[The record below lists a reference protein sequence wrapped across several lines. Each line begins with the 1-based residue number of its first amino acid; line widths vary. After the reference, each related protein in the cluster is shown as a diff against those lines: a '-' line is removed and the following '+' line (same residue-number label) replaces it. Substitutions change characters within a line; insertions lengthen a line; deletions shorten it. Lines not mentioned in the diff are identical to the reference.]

1 MRILQ
6 EINFSTKQKDQMEN
20 LEVTDQ
26 LHNEIAPSWKEEL
39 EELDKQQLLDKISH
53 WKLEDDYTASSQF
66 LKEIR
71 HSFDALT
78 EQERAMALQKFL
90 ETGGD
95 EKDFSFK
102 KDESSLAFDKA
113 FNNLRDRLQ
122 NHYKE
127 QDRSRQKNQE
137 IKYALLEKL
146 RQLVA
151 SEDGT
156 NTLEE
161 FKKIQAEWKAT
172 GSVPGAIAHELNANF
187 HGLLEIFYNNRAI
200 YFELKDLD
208 RKKNS
213 QLKMEIVLRIE
224 ALLNHQDAFEALRE
238 LRTLQEEYREI
249 GAAVKEESEVIH
261 ARYREAID
269 QLLKKKDAFIEELK
283 NKRAQSLIA
292 KHALLEQLEEFKT
305 YSSGKIDEWKEKTL
319 AILKIQEDWKKTG
332 PVAQEISKEV
342 NHKFWDASKLFFQN
356 KNIFFKTLDDKRKDN
371 LNLKINLCEQA
382 EALKDSDDVQ
392 KASATLIRLQKEW
405 TKIGQVPI
413 KQKDSIYKRFKEA
426 CDYFFNRQR
435 DKQAESE
442 KELEVNAQ
450 KKLHLVAS
458 IQQAA
463 DVTADNLEVKFNEW
477 IKAWNE
483 IGMVPRN
490 KFAEVQAAF
499 SKALKGAIDS
509 LTLSDDLK
517 EEWELKLDVLQ
528 AKGGGDSKVKVEKV
542 EKDLQRKI
550 NTLKTEIDRYKTNM
564 DFWGNSKNA
573 DKIKEEI
580 KSKIVEAEAEVT
592 KLLKKVKILRD

>member
-1 MRILQ
+1 
-6 EINFSTKQKDQMEN
+6 MEN

-39 EELDKQQLLDKISH
+39 EGLNKQQLLDKISH
-53 WKLEDDYTASSQF
+53 WKLEDDYAESSQF

-71 HSFDALT
+71 HSFDVLSD
-78 EQERAMALQKFL
+78 QEKAIALQKFL

-95 EKDFSFK
+95 EKDFNFK
-102 KDESSLAFDKA
+102 KDESTLAFDKA

-122 NHYKE
+122 LHYKE
-127 QDRSRQKNQE
+127 QDRNRQKNQE
-137 IKYALLEKL
+137 IKQGLLEKL

-161 FKKIQAEWKAT
+161 FKKIQAEWKAA
-172 GSVPGAIAHELNANF
+172 GPVPGAMAHELNANF

-213 QLKMEIVLRIE
+213 QLKAEVVARIE
-224 ALLNHQDAFEALRE
+224 GLLNHKDAFEALRE
-238 LRTLQEEYREI
+238 LRKLQEEYREV
-249 GAAVKEESEVIH
+249 GAVVKEDSEALHV
-261 ARYREAID
+261 RYREAID

-283 NKRAQSLIA
+283 KKREQSLIA
-292 KHALLEQLEEFKT
+292 KNALLEQLEEFKT
-305 YSSGKIDEWKEKTL
+305 YTSGKIDEWKEKTQ
-319 AILKIQEDWKKTG
+319 AILKIQEEWKKTG

-342 NHKFWDASKLFFQN
+342 NNKFWDASKLFFQN
-356 KNIFFKTLDDKRKDN
+356 KNTFFKTLDDKRKEN
-371 LNLKINLCEQA
+371 LNIKINLCEQA
-382 EALKDSDDVQ
+382 EALKESDDFQ

-405 TKIGQVPI
+405 AKVGQVPI
-413 KQKDSIYKRFKEA
+413 KQKESIYKRFKDA

-442 KELEVNAQ
+442 KELDVNAQ
-450 KKLHLVAS
+450 KKLDLVAT
-458 IQQAA
+458 IKQAA
-463 DVTADNLEVKFNEW
+463 DVTADNLETKFNDW
-477 IKAWNE
+477 IREWNE
-483 IGMVPRN
+483 IGQVPRN
-490 KFAEVQAAF
+490 KFAEVQDAF
-499 SKALKGAIDS
+499 SKALKGAIDN
-509 LTLSDDLK
+509 LKTLSEELK
-517 EEWELKLDVLQ
+517 EEWQLKLDVLQ

-550 NTLKTEIDRYKTNM
+550 NSLKSEIETYKTNM
-564 DFWGNSKNA
+564 DFWGRSKNA

-580 KSKIVEAEAEVT
+580 KGKILEAEAEVS